1 MENELLKIVSLF
13 DVKGDIKDVRPF
25 GNGLINKTYLV
36 ETTEEKYM
44 LQYINSYAFK
54 NVDSL
59 MRNIYIVTKH
69 LSEKGIR
76 TLEVIKTLNNKIY
89 IESNGA
95 FYRLYKYIDNSICY
109 EDLDS
114 PILVR
119 KAAKAFGFLH
129 NQLSDLD
136 PILIAETIP
145 DFHNTPKRY
154 NNLMDAVKADPNSRV
169 ANCFPELNYIMSNKS
184 KISMIMNGL
193 EDGSI
198 PERIVHNDPKI
209 NNVLFDKET
218 GKIKCV
224 IDLDTVMPGCCLFD
238 VGDALRSIYTGNNE
252 SALDSSLLKVDLDV
266 FETYVKGYC
275 ESMGDALT
283 QKEIDLFPYSVFT
296 LALELAIRFLE
307 DYIRGDVYFKTTF
320 EGENLVR
327 AKNQIALAKDVMA
340 NIEKMEEITRKAASN
355 GNN

>member
-1 MENELLKIVSLF
+1 MEKELINIVSLF
-13 DVKGDIKDVRPF
+13 DVKGDVLDIKHF
-25 GNGLINKTYLV
+25 GNGLINKTFLV

-44 LQYINSYAFK
+44 LQCINSYAFK

-69 LSEKGIR
+69 LAEKGVL

-89 IESNGA
+89 IEKNNM
-95 FYRLYKYIDNSICY
+95 FFRCYKYIDKAVCY
-109 EDLDS
+109 EELDS

-129 NQLSDLD
+129 DKLSDLD

-145 DFHNTPKRY
+145 DFHNTPKRFD
-154 NNLMDAVKADPNSRV
+154 NLMDAVKLDPVNRFSTCL
-169 ANCFPELNYIMSNKS
+169 NEFNYIISNKD
-184 KISMIMNGL
+184 KIFMIMNGL
-193 EDGSI
+193 NDGSI
-198 PERIVHNDPKI
+198 PARIVHNDPKI
-209 NNVLFDKET
+209 NNVLFDSKT

-238 VGDALRSIYTGNNE
+238 VGDALRSIFTGSNE
-252 SALDSSLLKVDLDV
+252 SSLDCSLLKVDLDV
-266 FETYVKGYC
+266 YETYVKGYV
-275 ESMGDALT
+275 ESMGHSLV

-307 DYIRGDVYFKTTF
+307 DYLRGDVYFKTSF

-327 AKNQIALAKDVMA
+327 AKNQIALAIDVMN
-340 NIEKMEEITRKAASN
+340 NIEKMKEITRKATEDGSK
-355 GNN
+355 